1 MSLQQRLMI
10 VDDHAL
16 LRMGIAKIFDDTTDL
31 KVVAEGDSYSD
42 ILRAANAPGF
52 DLLLLDLDM
61 PGRGGIDILKLFKKD
76 YPRIPALILSMYP
89 EDQYAVRALK
99 AGAAGYVNKASPP
112 ERMLLAVRT
121 VLNGKKYISP
131 EIAMALAD
139 GLTQDDTAP
148 HEKLSDR
155 EFQTL
160 QLIASGKRLSDI
172 AEALALSPKTVSVYR
187 ARILEKM
194 QLASNAE
201 ITHYALKNG
210 LVK

>member
-1 MSLQQRLMI
+1 MSLQFRLMI

-16 LRMGIAKIFDDTTDL
+16 LRMGIAKIFDDTADL

-42 ILRAANAPGF
+42 ILRAANSPGF

-76 YPRIPALILSMYP
+76 HPRIPVLILSMYP

-99 AGAAGYVNKASPP
+99 AGAAGYVNKAFPP

-131 EIAMALAD
+131 EIAMVLAD
-139 GLTQDDTAP
+139 GLTQDDTPA

-160 QLIASGKRLSDI
+160 QLIASGLRLSEI
-172 AEALALSPKTVSVYR
+172 AEALSLSPKTVSVYR

-194 QLASNAE
+194 RLSSNAE

>member
-1 MSLQQRLMI
+1 MSLQHRVMI

-16 LRMGIAKIFDDTTDL
+16 LRMGIARIFADTVDI
-31 KVVAEGDSYSD
+31 KVVADGDSYND
-42 ILRAANAPGF
+42 VMRAAESPGF

-61 PGRGGIDILKLFKKD
+61 PGRSGIDVLKLFKKD
-76 YPRIPALILSMYP
+76 YPRIPVLILSMYP

-112 ERMLLAVRT
+112 ERMLGAVRT
-121 VLNGKKYISP
+121 VLSGKKYISP

-139 GLTQDDTAP
+139 GLTQDDAP
-148 HEKLSDR
+148 VHEKLSDR

-160 QLIASGKRLSDI
+160 QLIASGRRLSEI
-172 AEALALSPKTVSVYR
+172 ADTLLLSPKTVSVYR

-194 QLASNAE
+194 QLTSNAE
-201 ITHYALKNG
+201 ITHYALKHG

>member
-1 MSLQQRLMI
+1 MSLQHRLMI

-16 LRMGIAKIFDDTTDL
+16 LRMGIAKIFDDTPDM
-31 KVVAEGDSYSD
+31 KVVAEGDNYTD
-42 ILRAANAPGF
+42 IMRAAESPGF

-76 YPRIPALILSMYP
+76 YPRIPVLIVSMYP

-99 AGAAGYVNKASPP
+99 AGAAGYVNKAAPP
-112 ERMLLAVRT
+112 DRMLLAVRT
-121 VLNGKKYISP
+121 VLGGKKYISP

-139 GLTQDDTAP
+139 GLTQDDTPP

-172 AEALALSPKTVSVYR
+172 ADALALSPKTVSVYR

-194 QLASNAE
+194 QLSSNAE
-201 ITHYALKNG
+201 ITHYALKHG

>member
-16 LRMGIAKIFDDTTDL
+16 LRMGIAKIFDDTIDL
-31 KVVAEGDSYSD
+31 KVVAEGDSYAD
-42 ILRAANAPGF
+42 ILRAINSPGF

-61 PGRGGIDILKLFKKD
+61 PGRGGIDILKIFRKD
-76 YPRIPALILSMYP
+76 YPRIPVLILSMYP

-121 VLNGKKYISP
+121 LLNGKKYISP
-131 EIAMALAD
+131 EIAMALAE
-139 GLTQDDTAP
+139 GLTQDSTAA

-160 QLIASGKRLSDI
+160 QLIASGKRLSEI

-194 QLASNAE
+194 QLTSNAE

>member
-1 MSLQQRLMI
+1 MSLQFRLMI

-16 LRMGIAKIFDDTTDL
+16 LRMGIAKIFDDTADL

-42 ILRAANAPGF
+42 ILRAANSPGF

-76 YPRIPALILSMYP
+76 HPRIPVLILSMYP

-99 AGAAGYVNKASPP
+99 AGAAGYVNKAFPP

-139 GLTQDDTAP
+139 GLTQDDTPA

-160 QLIASGKRLSDI
+160 QLIASGLRLSEI
-172 AEALALSPKTVSVYR
+172 AEALSLSPKTVSVYR

-194 QLASNAE
+194 RLSSNAE